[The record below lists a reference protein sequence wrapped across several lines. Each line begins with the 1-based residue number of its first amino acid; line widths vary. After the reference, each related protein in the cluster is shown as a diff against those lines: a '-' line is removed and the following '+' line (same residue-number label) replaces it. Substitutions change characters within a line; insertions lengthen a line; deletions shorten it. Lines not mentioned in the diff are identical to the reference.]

1 MKFEKFLLLLT
12 CEADQS
18 VMSAAVQF
26 CKNTNSRL
34 FALYVIEPGRVSRLA
49 SLTHQ
54 KVKVVHSKTE
64 EEGWKLLYLLEDE
77 AVDNGVWTSLHLE
90 EGNLLRMVNHYI
102 DTYGIDGLL
111 FKRKDELK
119 KVFVSSS
126 IPVIGL

>member
-1 MKFEKFLLLLT
+1 MKFDKFLLVLT
-12 CEADQS
+12 GEADQS

-26 CKNTNSRL
+26 CKSVNSRL

-54 KVKVVHSKTE
+54 KVKVVHNKTE

-77 AVDNGVWTSLHLE
+77 AVVNGVWTSLHLE
-90 EGNLLRMVNHYI
+90 EGNLLRMINHYI
-102 DTYGIDGLL
+102 DSYGIDGLL

-119 KVFVSSS
+119 KIFVSSS

>member
-12 CEADQS
+12 GEADQS

-102 DTYGIDGLL
+102 DTYSIDGLL